1 VAVLSEVTGDEA
13 ANRRRADI
21 PGHVA
26 VVQPCEPSFLRQSI
40 TSPLAFSVPMVGRY
54 QLTSALTLLGLAFST
69 LFAAAGTDTAAGGDS
84 LLAAG
89 GNDNGNT
96 SSKTGHFVTD
106 EIQVYNAEIAKV
118 GQWTLQFHFNYAIKG
133 LKEPD
138 FEGGIIPNHALNG
151 TPELAYGVTEWW
163 EIGFYAPYAMDQ
175 AGEFSSNAG
184 KIRSLFVPPNAAK
197 REFFYGVNFEVSYA
211 TPRFSE
217 TRWNMEIRPIIGC
230 RKNEVEF
237 IVNTIVDIGFGTNGD
252 VTFTPAARLAR
263 NFGENFA
270 LGIEYYTGLGPLQ
283 NFVPFN
289 NQQHN
294 IYAVTDFKIGR
305 WDVNAGIGYGLTS
318 ASDRWMAKM
327 IIGTNLNEGVSDK
340 SSEQPKM
347 MRRVSAPMT
356 GLFRTA
362 VSASEAMLPR
372 GF

>member
-1 VAVLSEVTGDEA
+1 ML
-13 ANRRRADI
+13 
-21 PGHVA
+21 
-26 VVQPCEPSFLRQSI
+26 LRH
-40 TSPLAFSVPMVGRY
+40 
-54 QLTSALTLLGLAFST
+54 QLTLALTFTGLALST
-69 LFAAAGTDTAAGGDS
+69 LFAAAS
-84 LLAAG
+84 
-89 GNDNGNT
+89 NDNDNT
-96 SSKTGHFVTD
+96 ASKTGHFVTD

-118 GQWTLQFHFNYAIKG
+118 GQWTLQFHFDYASKG

-163 EIGFYAPYAMDQ
+163 EIGFYAPYAVDQ

-184 KIRSLFVPPNAAK
+184 KIRSLFVTPNAAK

-217 TRWNMEIRPIIGC
+217 TRWNMEIRPIIGF
-230 RKNEVEF
+230 RKNDVEF
-237 IVNTIVDIGFGTNGD
+237 IVNPIVDIGFGNNGD

-270 LGIEYYTGLGPLQ
+270 LGIEYYTGLGPLR
-283 NFVPFN
+283 NFVPLN
-289 NQQHN
+289 EQQHN
-294 IYAVTDFKIGR
+294 IYAVTDFKVGR

-327 IIGTNLNEGVSDK
+327 IIGTNLNEGASGK
-340 SSEQPKM
+340 SGEQPKM
-347 MRRVSAPMT
+347 IRRTAAPMSALS
-356 GLFRTA
+356 GTA
-362 VSASEAMLPR
+362 VTMREAMLPR

>member
-1 VAVLSEVTGDEA
+1 ML
-13 ANRRRADI
+13 
-21 PGHVA
+21 
-26 VVQPCEPSFLRQSI
+26 LRH
-40 TSPLAFSVPMVGRY
+40 
-54 QLTSALTLLGLAFST
+54 QLTLALTFTGLALST
-69 LFAAAGTDTAAGGDS
+69 LFAAAS
-84 LLAAG
+84 
-89 GNDNGNT
+89 NDNDNT
-96 SSKTGHFVTD
+96 ASKTGHFVTD

-118 GQWTLQFHFNYAIKG
+118 GQWTLQFHFDYASKG

-163 EIGFYAPYAMDQ
+163 EIGFYAPYAVDQ

-184 KIRSLFVPPNAAK
+184 KIRSLFVTPNAAK

-217 TRWNMEIRPIIGC
+217 TRWNMEIRPIIGF
-230 RKNEVEF
+230 RKNDVEF
-237 IVNTIVDIGFGTNGD
+237 IVNPIVDIGFGNNGD

-270 LGIEYYTGLGPLQ
+270 LGVEYYTGLGPLQ

-289 NQQHN
+289 EQQHN
-294 IYAVTDFKIGR
+294 IYAVTDFKVGR
-305 WDVNAGIGYGLTS
+305 WEVNAGIGYGLTS

-327 IIGTNLNEGVSDK
+327 IIGTDLNEGASDK
-340 SSEQPKM
+340 SGEQRKM
-347 MRRVSAPMT
+347 IRRAAAPMS
-356 GLFRTA
+356 GLSSTA
-362 VSASEAMLPR
+362 VTMREAMLPR

>member
-1 VAVLSEVTGDEA
+1 ML
-13 ANRRRADI
+13 
-21 PGHVA
+21 
-26 VVQPCEPSFLRQSI
+26 
-40 TSPLAFSVPMVGRY
+40 GRN
-54 QLTSALTLLGLAFST
+54 QLTFALTSTGLALST
-69 LFAAAGTDTAAGGDS
+69 LFAAAGS
-84 LLAAG
+84 
-89 GNDNGNT
+89 DNGDT
-96 SSKTGHFVTD
+96 SKTGHFVTD

-138 FEGGIIPNHALNG
+138 FEGGIIPNHALSG

-163 EIGFYAPYAMDQ
+163 EIGFYAPYAVDQ

-184 KIRSLFVPPNAAK
+184 KIRSLFVTPNAAK

-217 TRWNMEIRPIIGC
+217 TRWNMEIRPIIGF
-230 RKNEVEF
+230 RKNDVEF
-237 IVNTIVDIGFGTNGD
+237 IVNPIVDIGFGTNGD

-263 NFGENFA
+263 NFSENFA
-270 LGIEYYTGLGPLQ
+270 MGIEYYTGLGPLQ

-289 NQQHN
+289 EQQHN
-294 IYAVTDFKIGR
+294 IYAVTDFKVGR

-327 IIGTNLNEGVSDK
+327 IIGTDLNEGASAK

-347 MRRVSAPMT
+347 SQRAAPPMSR
-356 GLFRTA
+356 FSSTA
-362 VSASEAMLPR
+362 VTMREAMLPR

>member
-1 VAVLSEVTGDEA
+1 MRDVDFQQIVRHGICSQ
-13 ANRRRADI
+13 R
-21 PGHVA
+21 
-26 VVQPCEPSFLRQSI
+26 PCGFFATMQSI
-40 TSPLAFSVPMVGRY
+40 RTAILDRTLGCCFAGLSMLLRHLVTF
-54 QLTSALTLLGLAFST
+54 ALTFIGLALST
-69 LFAAAGTDTAAGGDS
+69 LFAAAGNDNASMTGFSAAGSDS
-84 LLAAG
+84 GA
-89 GNDNGNT
+89 T

-118 GQWTLQFHFNYAIKG
+118 GQWTLQFHFNYAIRG

-138 FEGGIIPNHALNG
+138 IQGGIIPNHALNG
-151 TPELAYGVTEWW
+151 TPELAYGVTDWW
-163 EIGFYAPYAMDQ
+163 EIGFYAPYAVDQ
-175 AGEFSSNAG
+175 ASEFSSNAG
-184 KIRSLFVPPNAAK
+184 KIRNLFVTPNAAK

-217 TRWNMEIRPIIGC
+217 TRWNTEIRPIIGF
-230 RKNEVEF
+230 RKYDLEF
-237 IVNTIVDIGFGTNGD
+237 IVNPIVDIGFGKNGD

-270 LGIEYYTGLGPLQ
+270 LGVEYYTGLGPLQ

-289 NQQHN
+289 DQQHN

-305 WDVNAGIGYGLTS
+305 WDVNAGVGYGLTS

-327 IIGTNLNEGVSDK
+327 IIGTELNEGASK

-347 MRRVSAPMT
+347 MRRVAAPMNT
-356 GLFRTA
+356 LAKSA
-362 VSASEAMLPR
+362 VSLSEAMLPR

>member
-1 VAVLSEVTGDEA
+1 MHSRYHVTLILTLTGLALS
-13 ANRRRADI
+13 
-21 PGHVA
+21 
-26 VVQPCEPSFLRQSI
+26 
-40 TSPLAFSVPMVGRY
+40 AFS
-54 QLTSALTLLGLAFST
+54 
-69 LFAAAGTDTAAGGDS
+69 AGA
-84 LLAAG
+84 
-89 GNDNGNT
+89 GNDSGDT
-96 SSKTGHFVTD
+96 SKTGHFVTD

-118 GQWTLQFHFNYAIKG
+118 GQWTLQLHFNYAIKG

-138 FEGGIIPNHALNG
+138 FDGGIIPNHALNG

-175 AGEFSSNAG
+175 AGELSSNAG
-184 KIRSLFVPPNAAK
+184 KVRSLFVTPNAAK

-217 TRWNMEIRPIIGC
+217 TRWNVEIRPIVGF
-230 RKNEVEF
+230 RKNDIEF
-237 IVNTIVDIGFGTNGD
+237 IVNPILDIGFGHNGG
-252 VTFTPAARLAR
+252 VTFTPATRLAR
-263 NFGENFA
+263 NFGENFS

-289 NQQHN
+289 DQQHN
-294 IYAVTDFKIGR
+294 IYAVTDFKVGR

-340 SSEQPKM
+340 SSERPKM
-347 MRRVSAPMT
+347 FRRAASPISGVSSTPVTMR
-356 GLFRTA
+356 
-362 VSASEAMLPR
+362 EAMLPR

>member
-1 VAVLSEVTGDEA
+1 MRFHRLILVLTFTA
-13 ANRRRADI
+13 
-21 PGHVA
+21 
-26 VVQPCEPSFLRQSI
+26 
-40 TSPLAFSVPMVGRY
+40 
-54 QLTSALTLLGLAFST
+54 LGLST
-69 LFAAAGTDTAAGGDS
+69 LSAAAGNANGNTTSMTGRSDAGT
-84 LLAAG
+84 
-89 GNDNGNT
+89 DNGNS

-163 EIGFYAPYAMDQ
+163 EIGFYAPYAVDQ

-184 KIRSLFVPPNAAK
+184 KIRSLFVTPNAAK

-217 TRWNMEIRPIIGC
+217 TKWNMEIRPIIGF
-230 RKNEVEF
+230 RKNGVEF
-237 IVNTIVDIGFGTNGD
+237 IVNPIVDIGFGNNGD
-252 VTFTPAARLAR
+252 VTFVPAARLAR

-270 LGIEYYTGLGPLQ
+270 LGVEYYTGLGPLQ

-289 NQQHN
+289 EQQHN

-305 WDVNAGIGYGLTS
+305 WEVNAGIGYGLTS
-318 ASDRWMAKM
+318 GSDRWMAKM
-327 IIGTNLNEGVSDK
+327 IVGTDLNEGASDK
-340 SSEQPKM
+340 SSDQPKM
-347 MRRVSAPMT
+347 MRRVSAPMSA
-356 GLFRTA
+356 LARTA
-362 VSASEAMLPR
+362 VSMSEAMLPR

>member
-1 VAVLSEVTGDEA
+1 MYPSKTRPITTRAITVLGTELSPCGQVPPGHPGEVGTYVAPPRRARSTTLPRREVTAVVTYTVPRVGVVVARTNWHASASRPSRLCTCGKLLEHLRKIGADQIAALVQVSGVPFVAVAPKVGHPLAHIPAVAVLSEATGDGA

-21 PGHVA
+21 PGHMA

-89 GNDNGNT
+89 GQYNGYIV
-96 SSKTGHFVTD
+96 SKTGLFVTE

-197 REFFYGVNFEVSYA
+197 RDFFYGVNFEVSYA
-211 TPRFSE
+211 T
-217 TRWNMEIRPIIGC
+217 
-230 RKNEVEF
+230 
-237 IVNTIVDIGFGTNGD
+237 
-252 VTFTPAARLAR
+252 L
-263 NFGENFA
+263 
-270 LGIEYYTGLGPLQ
+270 
-283 NFVPFN
+283 
-289 NQQHN
+289 
-294 IYAVTDFKIGR
+294 
-305 WDVNAGIGYGLTS
+305 
-318 ASDRWMAKM
+318 
-327 IIGTNLNEGVSDK
+327 
-340 SSEQPKM
+340 
-347 MRRVSAPMT
+347 
-356 GLFRTA
+356 
-362 VSASEAMLPR
+362 
-372 GF
+372 